1 LVLNKL
7 VSALRS
13 DVDEVKKV
21 TVTKGVSLDRF
32 SFDSLDELMA
42 LIRAENIPPT
52 AFGVAVDPVS
62 FFCHHK
68 SGRVEDAKTTNEMKA
83 MKLAGITNITA
94 LRYVQSFRHVH
105 PPFFLNACAN
115 PIRHGMR
122 FPMLDG
128 ESAWHGTGLSKG
140 GCVELEKAIEEITE
154 SIETYIEQ
162 TLPDGKFKDL
172 CYKMCSTS
180 MKFLSNVVTYIN
192 REIKQV
198 LKYGIPELKTYTL
211 VSDQL
216 HTIFE
221 EMWASRRLMQEF
233 DSEMNNDVEYFARG
247 VWITLEALTT
257 CAEFSSVNF
266 AKHHLISSVFVRFL
280 AEETGSN
287 FASGLTSTIDDLKG
301 VVRKVDEGYQK
312 SHKAINNRLDNHA
325 DNLVKV
331 CAKLDMK
338 FVAKEKGAKG

>member
-1 LVLNKL
+1 
-7 VSALRS
+7 
-13 DVDEVKKV
+13 
-21 TVTKGVSLDRF
+21 
-32 SFDSLDELMA
+32 
-42 LIRAENIPPT
+42 
-52 AFGVAVDPVS
+52 
-62 FFCHHK
+62 
-68 SGRVEDAKTTNEMKA
+68 
-83 MKLAGITNITA
+83 
-94 LRYVQSFRHVH
+94 
-105 PPFFLNACAN
+105 
-115 PIRHGMR
+115 MR

-140 GCVELEKAIEEITE
+140 GCIELEKAIEEITE

-301 VVRKVDEGYQK
+301 VVRKVDKGYQK